1 MHFSLTHIWASMGLL
16 SKLIA
21 GGLVLMALASV
32 AVIVERMIA
41 LARAEAASKRFAVA
55 AKPALDEG
63 NFGELPGLAKS
74 HAASALAKVVGTTAA
89 KYEAERKDPGGVHP
103 VEMAR
108 RESARMLEAVGA
120 ELRRGLSVLATVGSI
135 SPFVGLLGT
144 VVGIITTLK
153 EISATNSAG
162 MGSVMGG
169 ISEALV
175 ETALG
180 LLVAI
185 PVVLVFNYL
194 SGRISAMEA
203 AIGRSSS
210 EFIDE
215 LENEYGRRDGSEL
228 PEAA

>member
-1 MHFSLTHIWASMGLL
+1 MSFSLTHIWATMGLL

-21 GGLVLMALASV
+21 SGLVLMALASV
-32 AVIVERMIA
+32 AVIVERLIA
-41 LARAEAASKRFAVA
+41 LARSDAASKRFALA
-55 AKPALDEG
+55 AKPALSEG
-63 NFGELPGLAKS
+63 NFTDLPALAKTHS
-74 HAASALAKVVGTTAA
+74 ASALAKVVGVTAA
-89 KYEAERKDPGGVHP
+89 KYEQERKDPGGVTP
-103 VEMAR
+103 VELAR
-108 RESARMLEAVGA
+108 REAARMLEAVGA
-120 ELRRGLSVLATVGSI
+120 DLRRGLSVLATVGSI

-153 EISATNSAG
+153 EIGATNSAG

-194 SGRISAMEA
+194 SGRISAIEA

-210 EFIDE
+210 EFVDE
-215 LENEYGRRDGSEL
+215 LENEYGRRDGSQL
-228 PEAA
+228 SEAA

>member
-1 MHFSLTHIWASMGLL
+1 
-16 SKLIA
+16 
-21 GGLVLMALASV
+21 
-32 AVIVERMIA
+32 
-41 LARAEAASKRFAVA
+41 
-55 AKPALDEG
+55 
-63 NFGELPGLAKS
+63 
-74 HAASALAKVVGTTAA
+74 
-89 KYEAERKDPGGVHP
+89 
-103 VEMAR
+103 
-108 RESARMLEAVGA
+108 MLEAVGA

-215 LENEYGRRDGSEL
+215 LENEYGRRTDSDVAQ
-228 PEAA
+228 AA